1 MSYLKDE
8 IPFCH
13 STFRSELRSC
23 THWDIFV
30 LDAAFT
36 AMPRTEQRDLEL
48 RMSWKEN
55 RLANKSLISRIKIVM
70 TFQNPLNCHVVKNN
84 AASVSVELEARNVVF

>member
-1 MSYLKDE
+1 
-8 IPFCH
+8 
-13 STFRSELRSC
+13 
-23 THWDIFV
+23 
-30 LDAAFT
+30 
-36 AMPRTEQRDLEL
+36 
-48 RMSWKEN
+48 MSWKEN